1 MYHRA
6 MFRLTERRFVD
17 YFNDQPETGMGYSIA
32 TAFLKDGRIFVAG
45 DRRRRFRDLSS
56 PRTYGRTVP
65 AESDVDHFVVTHDK
79 WKW

>member
-6 MFRLTERRFVD
+6 MFRLTERRFID

-32 TAFLKDGRIFVAG
+32 TAFLKDGRIFKQVIVDG
-45 DRRRRFRDLSS
+45 GFVTQVRGH
-56 PRTYGRTVP
+56 TGVP
-65 AESDVDHFVVTHDK
+65 FNESDVDHFVVTHDK